1 MLMYVKSVLQ
11 YIQKYVTANAD
22 TSIGSVDK
30 QKNFTMGHLERM
42 VACVRFAPTRSWTF
56 CY

>member
-42 VACVRFAPTRSWTF
+42 VACVRFAPPRSWTF